1 MLLNLTF
8 GLFLFQFQFGATAA
22 LSPNTTQHRRNFHI
36 VPTTS
41 STYTPLSHARSSQ
54 LLRSRIASAACASSS
69 VRLLSQESSPVA
81 LTTIPDAPVLP
92 AAPISDTLVDGA
104 TTLASATVEPA
115 FATLGLG
122 GWSPIGIVQNCME
135 YLHVTLDIPWW
146 GAIMIGTVCVRVI
159 ILPLVIMAQRNAAKM
174 SNNMPQMQVLQI
186 KMTEARQAGN
196 PVESARYAQEMMSFM
211 KSKDLNPL
219 KNMIVPLAQAPVFV
233 SFFIGLRQMAN
244 APVESLRDGG
254 LFWFTDLTMPDQFF
268 LLPLLTSATL
278 YLTIELG
285 TDGAKLAAQNMQTM
299 RYVLRAMPII
309 IFPFTMNFP
318 GLILCYWACS
328 NFISLVQVGILKI
341 PAVRDLCKIERT
353 ITHPVELLP
362 KKKGFVEGFQ
372 DCT

>member
-1 MLLNLTF
+1 
-8 GLFLFQFQFGATAA
+8 
-22 LSPNTTQHRRNFHI
+22 
-36 VPTTS
+36 
-41 STYTPLSHARSSQ
+41 
-54 LLRSRIASAACASSS
+54 
-69 VRLLSQESSPVA
+69 
-81 LTTIPDAPVLP
+81 
-92 AAPISDTLVDGA
+92 
-104 TTLASATVEPA
+104 
-115 FATLGLG
+115 
-122 GWSPIGIVQNCME
+122 ME

-146 GAIMIGTVCVRVI
+146 GAIMIGTICVRVI

-174 SNNMPQMQVLQI
+174 SNNMPQIQVLQM

-196 PVESARYAQEMMSFM
+196 PVESARYAQEMMNFM
-211 KSKDLNPL
+211 KSKSLNPL

-328 NFISLVQVGILKI
+328 NFISLVQVRPLLLRFFWIPLSKI
-341 PAVRDLCKIERT
+341 ALSLRLAS
-353 ITHPVELLP
+353 
-362 KKKGFVEGFQ
+362 
-372 DCT
+372 

>member
-1 MLLNLTF
+1 
-8 GLFLFQFQFGATAA
+8 
-22 LSPNTTQHRRNFHI
+22 
-36 VPTTS
+36 
-41 STYTPLSHARSSQ
+41 
-54 LLRSRIASAACASSS
+54 
-69 VRLLSQESSPVA
+69 
-81 LTTIPDAPVLP
+81 
-92 AAPISDTLVDGA
+92 
-104 TTLASATVEPA
+104 
-115 FATLGLG
+115 
-122 GWSPIGIVQNCME
+122 ME

-146 GAIMIGTVCVRVI
+146 GAIMIGTICVRVI
-159 ILPLVIMAQRNAAKM
+159 ILPLVIMSQRNAAKM
-174 SNNMPQMQVLQI
+174 ANNMPQMQVLQM

-196 PVESARYAQEMMSFM
+196 PVESARYAQEMMTFM
-211 KSKDLNPL
+211 KSKNLNPL

-278 YLTIELG
+278 YLTIEVG

-328 NFISLVQVGILKI
+328 NFISLVQVSRDFCFKNIQKCIVIVILKKASSRFI
-341 PAVRDLCKIERT
+341 ASNI
-353 ITHPVELLP
+353 LLFH
-362 KKKGFVEGFQ
+362 K
-372 DCT
+372 